1 MPWKSLKHALLFNAV
16 GTALLGA
23 LLIVDAGIIAG
34 LLGAHAGAIP
44 PLVCTVA
51 GVVCLL
57 FAADLAIVGT
67 RKPIPQGLA
76 KLLTLADAAF
86 VVALPVVMI
95 AAAPLLS
102 SLGQFLLADL
112 ALLTAFLIWC
122 QWRGLRQ
129 PQPAPASS

>member
-16 GTALLGA
+16 GTALLGV
-23 LLIVDAGIIAG
+23 LMIVDAGVIAG
-34 LLGAHAGAIP
+34 LAGAHAGAVP
-44 PLVCTVA
+44 PLIFTLGG
-51 GVVCLL
+51 GVLLL
-57 FAADLAIVGT
+57 FAADLAFVGT
-67 RKPIPQGLA
+67 REPIPQGMA

-86 VVALPVVMI
+86 VIAIPVAMI

-102 SLGQFLLADL
+102 TLGQFLLADL
-112 ALLTAFLIWC
+112 ALVTAFLVWC

>member
-23 LLIVDAGIIAG
+23 LLIVDAAIIAG

-86 VVALPVVMI
+86 VVAIPVAMI
-95 AAAPLLS
+95 AAAPLFS
-102 SLGQFLLADL
+102 ILGQFLLADL

>member
-1 MPWKSLKHALLFNAV
+1 
-16 GTALLGA
+16 
-23 LLIVDAGIIAG
+23 
-34 LLGAHAGAIP
+34 
-44 PLVCTVA
+44 
-51 GVVCLL
+51 
-57 FAADLAIVGT
+57 

-86 VVALPVVMI
+86 VVAIPVVML

-112 ALLTAFLIWC
+112 ALLTAFLVWC

>member
-23 LLIVDAGIIAG
+23 LLIVDA
-34 LLGAHAGAIP
+34 AIP

-57 FAADLAIVGT
+57 FAADLAFVGT

-86 VVALPVVMI
+86 VVAIPVAMI

-102 SLGQFLLADL
+102 TLGQFLLADL
-112 ALLTAFLIWC
+112 ALLTAFLVWC

>member
-1 MPWKSLKHALLFNAV
+1 MPWKSLKHALLFNAF

-23 LLIVDAGIIAG
+23 LLIVDAAIIAA

-44 PLVCTVA
+44 PLACTVA

-57 FAADLAIVGT
+57 FAADLAFVGT

-112 ALLTAFLIWC
+112 ALLTAFPVSYTHLT
-122 QWRGLRQ
+122 L
-129 PQPAPASS
+129 PTKA

>member
-23 LLIVDAGIIAG
+23 LLIVDAAIIAA

-57 FAADLAIVGT
+57 FAADLAFVGT

-86 VVALPVVMI
+86 VVALPVAMI

-112 ALLTAFLIWC
+112 ALLTAFLVWC

-129 PQPAPASS
+129 PQPAPASF

>member
-1 MPWKSLKHALLFNAV
+1 MPWKSLKHALLFNAF

-23 LLIVDAGIIAG
+23 LLIVDAAIIAG

-57 FAADLAIVGT
+57 FAADLAFVGT
-67 RKPIPQGLA
+67 RKPIPLGLA

-86 VVALPVVMI
+86 VVALPVVMV

-102 SLGQFLLADL
+102 TLGQFLLADL
-112 ALLTAFLIWC
+112 ALVTALLVWC

-129 PQPAPASS
+129 YQPAPASS

>member
-23 LLIVDAGIIAG
+23 LLIVDAAIIAG

-86 VVALPVVMI
+86 VVAIPVAMI

-102 SLGQFLLADL
+102 ILGQFLLADL

-122 QWRGLRQ
+122 QWRGLR
-129 PQPAPASS
+129 PHQPAPASS

>member
-23 LLIVDAGIIAG
+23 LLIVDGGIIAG

-44 PLVCTVA
+44 PLICTVA

-57 FAADLAIVGT
+57 FAADLAFVGT

-86 VVALPVVMI
+86 VVAIP
-95 AAAPLLS
+95 
-102 SLGQFLLADL
+102 
-112 ALLTAFLIWC
+112 
-122 QWRGLRQ
+122 
-129 PQPAPASS
+129 

>member
-23 LLIVDAGIIAG
+23 LLIVDA
-34 LLGAHAGAIP
+34 AIP

-57 FAADLAIVGT
+57 FAADLAFVGT

-86 VVALPVVMI
+86 VVAIPVAMI

-102 SLGQFLLADL
+102 TLGQFLLADL
-112 ALLTAFLIWC
+112 ALLTAFLVWC

-129 PQPAPASS
+129 PQPAPASF

>member
-57 FAADLAIVGT
+57 FAADLAFVGT

-86 VVALPVVMI
+86 VVALPVVMV

-102 SLGQFLLADL
+102 TLGQFLLADL
-112 ALLTAFLIWC
+112 ALLTAFLVWC

>member
-23 LLIVDAGIIAG
+23 LLIVDGGIIAG

-57 FAADLAIVGT
+57 FAADLAFVGT